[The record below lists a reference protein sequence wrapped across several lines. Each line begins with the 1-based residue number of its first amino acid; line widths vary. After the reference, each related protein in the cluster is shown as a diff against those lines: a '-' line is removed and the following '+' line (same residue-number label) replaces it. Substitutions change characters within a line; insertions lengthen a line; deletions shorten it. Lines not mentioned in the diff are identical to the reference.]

1 MVHSEIRIEES
12 SFLLFTLEN
21 LIPGESDLS
30 LPSAAEI
37 IYSDSEVPAELKLAF
52 EPFFEAYKEFII
64 KKDTTTHDDADL
76 LVEFANSGTPESIP
90 YLTKLLEL
98 YYTDHRILSKYP
110 DSAGVVFPESR
121 KMLQIDLEIL
131 EPVIEQFDT
140 NRTNHENL

>member
-1 MVHSEIRIEES
+1 MVHSKIRIEES
-12 SFLLFTLEN
+12 SFLLFTLET

-37 IYSDSEVPAELKLAF
+37 IYSDSEVPVELKLAF
-52 EPFFEAYKEFII
+52 EPFLEAYKEFII
-64 KKDTTTHDDADL
+64 KKNKATHDDADL
-76 LVEFANSGTPESIP
+76 LVEFANSSTPESISF
-90 YLTKLLEL
+90 LTKLLEL

-140 NRTNHENL
+140 KRTNHENL